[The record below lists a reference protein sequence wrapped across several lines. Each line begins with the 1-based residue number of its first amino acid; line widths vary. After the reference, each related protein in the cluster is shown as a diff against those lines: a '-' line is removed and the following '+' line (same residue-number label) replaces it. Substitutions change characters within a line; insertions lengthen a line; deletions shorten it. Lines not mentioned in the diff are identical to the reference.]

1 MLSVKNIEKS
11 FGDKKVLDG
20 ISLTV
25 NQGDVVVILGPSGSG
40 KTTFL
45 RSLNYLEKAD
55 AGELILDGKTYDL
68 AKISRKDVLEIRKK
82 TAFVFQNYNL
92 FANKTA
98 IENILEGL
106 VIARKIPKEEAI
118 PIAENALKKVGLL
131 EKSGDT
137 RGDFRYNNHT
147 YSYLVTDESDD
158 STLIVVLDS
167 TNQVEENITLV
178 HLSLWMSGVSFAFFF
193 LMVSIFSG
201 RVIEPFIRNYERQ
214 RRFITNAGH
223 ELKTPLAIISA
234 NNELVE
240 MMNGES
246 EWTKSTNDQVER
258 MTGLIN
264 SLVAMA
270 RLEEQPEVVLTD
282 LNFSAI
288 AEDAAEDFKGPV
300 IKDGKQF
307 VMEIQPDIHVKA
319 EEKSLFELVTLLVD
333 NANKYCDAGGTVSV
347 KLSKANRL
355 SKARLEISNTYAEGK
370 NVDYSKFFERF
381 YREDESHNNKK
392 SGYGIGLSMAQTMVK
407 LFKGSISVSY
417 SGDTITFLVSL

>member
-1 MLSVKNIEKS
+1 MFRKLRIRFIAIASLAILIVLFSVV
-11 FGDKKVLDG
+11 GVL
-20 ISLTV
+20 ISARHIQTV
-25 NQGDVVVILGPSGSG
+25 NEINKILTLISDNGGTFPSVFKVTSELGNTVSVDTLFQYRYFSAVIDEDGNI
-40 KTTFL
+40 T
-45 RSLNYLEKAD
+45 SLNSSSISDLTDEQVESYL
-55 AGELILDGKTYDL
+55 T
-68 AKISRKDVLEIRKK
+68 KI
-82 TAFVFQNYNL
+82 N
-92 FANKTA
+92 
-98 IENILEGL
+98 
-106 VIARKIPKEEAI
+106 
-118 PIAENALKKVGLL
+118 
-131 EKSGDT
+131 KSGDT
-137 RGDFRYNNHT
+137 SGYFRYNNHT

-158 STLIVVLDS
+158 SKLIVVLDS
-167 TNQVEENITLV
+167 TNQFEENRTLL
-178 HLSLWMSGVSFAFFF
+178 HLSLWMSGVSFAFFV

-201 RVIEPFIRNYERQ
+201 RVIEPFVRNYERQ

-288 AEDAAEDFKGPV
+288 AKDAAEDFKGLV

-355 SKARLEISNTYAEGK
+355 SKARLKISNTYAEGK

>member
-1 MLSVKNIEKS
+1 MFRKLRIRFIAIASLAILIVLFSVVGVLNSVRHVQTVTEINKILTLIADNNGTFPSVSKVTSELGNTVSVDTLFQYRYFSAVI
-11 FGDKKVLDG
+11 DKDG
-20 ISLTV
+20 AIISL
-25 NQGDVVVILGPSGSG
+25 NANNIS
-40 KTTFL
+40 
-45 RSLNYLEKAD
+45 
-55 AGELILDGKTYDL
+55 DL
-68 AKISRKDVLEIRKK
+68 TDEQVEHHL
-82 TAFVFQNYNL
+82 FQIN
-92 FANKTA
+92 
-98 IENILEGL
+98 
-106 VIARKIPKEEAI
+106 
-118 PIAENALKKVGLL
+118 
-131 EKSGDT
+131 KSGD
-137 RGDFRYNNHT
+137 RSGDFRYNRHT
-147 YSYLVTDESDD
+147 YSYLVTEEPNN

-167 TNQVEENITLV
+167 TNQIEDNMALV
-178 HLSLWMSGVSFAFFF
+178 HLSLWMLGFSFVVF
-193 LMVSIFSG
+193 LLLVSIFSG

-246 EWTKSTNDQVER
+246 EWTRSTNDQVER

-270 RLEEQPEVVLTD
+270 RLEEQPEILLTE
-282 LNFSAI
+282 LNFSVI
-288 AEDAAEDFKGPV
+288 AEDATEDFKGPV

-307 VMEIQPDIHVKA
+307 IMDIQPDIYVKS

-347 KLSKANRL
+347 KLSKANRFA
-355 SKARLEISNTYAEGK
+355 KAHLEISNTYIDGK
-370 NVDYSKFFERF
+370 DVDYSKFFERF
-381 YREDESHNNKK
+381 YREDESHNHKK

>member
-1 MLSVKNIEKS
+1 MFRKLRIRFIAIASLAILIVLFSVV
-11 FGDKKVLDG
+11 GVL
-20 ISLTV
+20 ISARHIQTV
-25 NQGDVVVILGPSGSG
+25 NEINKILTLISDNGGTFPSVSKATSELGNTASVDTLFQYRYFSAVIDEDGNI
-40 KTTFL
+40 T
-45 RSLNYLEKAD
+45 SLNSSSISDLTDEQVESYL
-55 AGELILDGKTYDL
+55 T
-68 AKISRKDVLEIRKK
+68 KI
-82 TAFVFQNYNL
+82 N
-92 FANKTA
+92 
-98 IENILEGL
+98 
-106 VIARKIPKEEAI
+106 
-118 PIAENALKKVGLL
+118 
-131 EKSGDT
+131 KSGDT
-137 RGDFRYNNHT
+137 SGDFRYNNHT

-158 STLIVVLDS
+158 SKLIVVLDS
-167 TNQVEENITLV
+167 TNQVEENMTLV
-178 HLSLWMSGVSFAFFF
+178 HLSLWMSGVSFAFFV

-288 AEDAAEDFKGPV
+288 AEDAAEDFKGLV

-307 VMEIQPDIHVKA
+307 VMEIQPDIYVKA

-355 SKARLEISNTYAEGK
+355 SKARLEISNTYVEGK

-417 SGDTITFLVSL
+417 SRDTITFLVSL

>member
-1 MLSVKNIEKS
+1 MFRKLRIRFIAIASLAILIVLFSVV
-11 FGDKKVLDG
+11 GVLNSVRY
-20 ISLTV
+20 IQTV
-25 NQGDVVVILGPSGSG
+25 NEINKILTLISDNGGTFPSVFKATTELGDTVSVDTLFQYRYFSAVIDEDGNI
-40 KTTFL
+40 T
-45 RSLNYLEKAD
+45 SLNSSNISDLSDEQVENYL
-55 AGELILDGKTYDL
+55 T
-68 AKISRKDVLEIRKK
+68 KI
-82 TAFVFQNYNL
+82 N
-92 FANKTA
+92 
-98 IENILEGL
+98 
-106 VIARKIPKEEAI
+106 
-118 PIAENALKKVGLL
+118 
-131 EKSGDT
+131 KSGDT
-137 RGDFRYNNHT
+137 SGAFRYNNHT

-167 TNQVEENITLV
+167 TNQIEDNMTLL
-178 HLSLWMSGVSFAFFF
+178 HLSLWMSGVSLAFFV

-201 RVIEPFIRNYERQ
+201 RVIKPFIRNYERQ

-333 NANKYCDAGGTVSV
+333 NANKYCDTGGTVSV

-370 NVDYSKFFERF
+370 NIDYSKFFERF

>member
-1 MLSVKNIEKS
+1 MFRKLRLRFIAIASLAILIVLFSVV
-11 FGDKKVLDG
+11 GVLNSVRY
-20 ISLTV
+20 IQTV
-25 NQGDVVVILGPSGSG
+25 NEINKILTLISDNGGTFPSVFKATTELGDTVSVDTLFQYRYFSAVIDEDGNI
-40 KTTFL
+40 T
-45 RSLNYLEKAD
+45 SLNSSNISDLSDEQVENYL
-55 AGELILDGKTYDL
+55 T
-68 AKISRKDVLEIRKK
+68 KI
-82 TAFVFQNYNL
+82 N
-92 FANKTA
+92 
-98 IENILEGL
+98 
-106 VIARKIPKEEAI
+106 
-118 PIAENALKKVGLL
+118 
-131 EKSGDT
+131 KSGDT
-137 RGDFRYNNHT
+137 SGAFRYNNHT

-167 TNQVEENITLV
+167 TNQIEDNMTLL
-178 HLSLWMSGVSFAFFF
+178 HLSLWMSGVSLAFFV

-201 RVIEPFIRNYERQ
+201 RVIKPFIRNYERQ

-333 NANKYCDAGGTVSV
+333 NANKYCDTGGTVSV

>member
-1 MLSVKNIEKS
+1 MFRKLRIRFIAIASLAILIVLFSVV
-11 FGDKKVLDG
+11 GVL
-20 ISLTV
+20 ISARHIQTV
-25 NQGDVVVILGPSGSG
+25 NEINKILTLISDNDGTFPSVSKATSELGNTVSVDTLFQYRYFSAVIDKDGNI
-40 KTTFL
+40 T
-45 RSLNYLEKAD
+45 SLNSSSISDLTDEQVESYL
-55 AGELILDGKTYDL
+55 T
-68 AKISRKDVLEIRKK
+68 KI
-82 TAFVFQNYNL
+82 N
-92 FANKTA
+92 
-98 IENILEGL
+98 
-106 VIARKIPKEEAI
+106 
-118 PIAENALKKVGLL
+118 
-131 EKSGDT
+131 KSGD
-137 RGDFRYNNHT
+137 RSGDFRYNNHT

-158 STLIVVLDS
+158 SKLIVVLDS
-167 TNQVEENITLV
+167 TNQVEENMTLL
-178 HLSLWMSGVSFAFFF
+178 HLSLWMSGVSFVFFV

-258 MTGLIN
+258 LTGLIN

-288 AEDAAEDFKGPV
+288 SEDAAEDFKGPV

-417 SGDTITFLVSL
+417 SRDTITFLVSL

>member
-1 MLSVKNIEKS
+1 MFRKLRIRFIAIASVAILI
-11 FGDKKVLDG
+11 VLFSVVG
-20 ISLTV
+20 VLNSVRHIQTV
-25 NQGDVVVILGPSGSG
+25 NEINKILTLISDNDGTFPSVSKATSELGNTVSVDTLFQYRYFSAVIDEDGNI
-40 KTTFL
+40 T
-45 RSLNYLEKAD
+45 SLNSSNISDLTDEQVESYL
-55 AGELILDGKTYDL
+55 T
-68 AKISRKDVLEIRKK
+68 KIN
-82 TAFVFQNYNL
+82 Q
-92 FANKTA
+92 
-98 IENILEGL
+98 
-106 VIARKIPKEEAI
+106 
-118 PIAENALKKVGLL
+118 
-131 EKSGDT
+131 SGDT
-137 RGDFRYNNHT
+137 SGDFHYNNHT
-147 YSYLVTDESDD
+147 YFYLVTDESDD

-167 TNQVEENITLV
+167 TNQIEDNMTLL
-178 HLSLWMSGVSFAFFF
+178 HLSLWMSGVSFAFFV

-288 AEDAAEDFKGPV
+288 AQDAAEDFKGPV

-307 VMEIQPDIHVKA
+307 IMEIQPDIHVKA

-333 NANKYCDAGGTVSV
+333 NANKYCDAKGVVSV